1 MTASM
6 AYSQG
11 DVNAILDI
19 APASSSVAPALA
31 IGLRRVEQR
40 FREQLETPIAPMAE
54 LCAHVERYRG
64 KMLRP
69 TLTLLSGLAVEP
81 AIVETGFPEAH
92 ITVAAV
98 VEMIHMATLVHDDV
112 LDEADVR
119 RGGDTVNKRR
129 GNESAVILG
138 DYLISKAFHLCS
150 TLESQATAMRVGE
163 ITSVVCEGEMMQVGA
178 AGRMDLSEREYFQII
193 ERKTAALIAVA
204 CELGARH
211 ASGLECSDDAARRMF
226 DFGLRLGSAF
236 QIQDDLLD
244 LLGAAQVVGK
254 PVGRDLEKGKLT
266 LPAIHH
272 LAHVD
277 PARRG
282 ESERL
287 FRDGAI
293 TPKGRAAIGR
303 ALERTGSVE
312 YARAAA
318 AGLVGEARTLLT
330 GLPETG
336 ARSSLE
342 ALAGAVISR
351 TF

>member
-1 MTASM
+1 MKPQ
-6 AYSQG
+6 AYREV
-11 DVNAILDI
+11 DMNAILDI
-19 APASSSVAPALA
+19 APASASVAPALA
-31 IGLRRVEQR
+31 AGLRRVEQR
-40 FREQLETPIAPMAE
+40 FREQLETPIAPVAE

-69 TLTLLSGLAVEP
+69 TLTLLSGLAVDPQLAEP
-81 AIVETGFPEAH
+81 AIPDAH
-92 ITVAAV
+92 VTVAAV
-98 VEMIHMATLVHDDV
+98 IEMIHMATLVHDDV

-119 RGGDTVNKRR
+119 RGGETVNKRR

-163 ITSVVCEGEMMQVGA
+163 ITSMVCEGEMLQVAA
-178 AGRMDLSEREYFQII
+178 AGRLDLSEREYFQII

-204 CELGARH
+204 CELGALH
-211 ASGLECSDDAARRMF
+211 AARADSDPASAQKMY
-226 DFGLRLGSAF
+226 DFGLKLGTAF

-244 LLGAAQVVGK
+244 LLGAEQVVGK

-272 LAHVD
+272 LATLSG
-277 PARRG
+277 PARA

-287 FRDGAI
+287 FREGPGSAAGRLAI
-293 TPKGRAAIGR
+293 RQ
-303 ALERTGSVE
+303 ALERTGSLE
-312 YARAAA
+312 YARATA
-318 AGLVGEARTLLT
+318 AGLVGQARALLV
-330 GLPETG
+330 GLPSTG
-336 ARSSLE
+336 AGASLD

-351 TF
+351 AF